1 MSEKRT
7 TKPLDQALR
16 ELIVAAGFTEDEL
29 ARRTT
34 SVSQGTINKYLR
46 SRRGRVMNARSV
58 ETVRQIAAALSV
70 PPEYFLEYR
79 QWKAKQLVE
88 KAMAKG
94 LIDLEDIELILAGKK
109 YRGGQATGDDGNP
122 QPDRGNR

>member
-16 ELIVAAGFTEDEL
+16 ELIETAGFTEDEL
-29 ARRTT
+29 ARRTA

-58 ETVRQIAAALSV
+58 ETVRQLAAALSV

-79 QWKAKQLVE
+79 QWKAKQLVAE
-88 KAMAKG
+88 AMEKG

-109 YRGGQATGDDGNP
+109 YRDGQSAGERGG
-122 QPDRGNR
+122 

>member
-16 ELIVAAGFTEDEL
+16 ELVDASGLTEDQL
-29 ARRTT
+29 ASRTT
-34 SVSQGTINKYLR
+34 VTQGTINKYLR
-46 SRRGRVMNARSV
+46 SRRGLQMNSRSV

-79 QWKAKQLVE
+79 QWKAKQLVGE
-88 KAMAKG
+88 AMAAG
-94 LIDLEDIELILAGKK
+94 QIDLEDIELILAGKK
-109 YRGGQATGDDGNP
+109 YRGAQPGSKRDG
-122 QPDRGNR
+122 